1 MEARLEVQP
10 SQAAGHRAGLQQE
23 PALKPHAQVHLLSPI
38 DKCKVSGSHLLLV
51 ERGLV
56 TKRMLRCATSRQP
69 SMFTTGPCP
78 ASPVEH
84 SSGEQHLQAVFVSIA
99 PDTK

>member
-38 DKCKVSGSHLLLV
+38 DKCKVSGSHLLLLF

-56 TKRMLRCATSRQP
+56 TKRMLRCATSLQP

-78 ASPVEH
+78 ASPAEH
-84 SSGEQHLQAVFVSIA
+84 SSGEQPLFVSIA